1 MPKIKVDG
9 KEVEY
14 SEEELFDAIDILRQD
29 RVIGE
34 FKSMR
39 EQQATIVEWMNEQ
52 KAGKK
57 DGESGSGDSGR
68 NPPANSGT
76 GDPKPGDG
84 EGSVGN
90 GDQNPSGPTP
100 PPPLTD
106 EEKDEQKPK
115 PKRSKWW
122 GDAISYDE

>member
-29 RVIGE
+29 RVISE
-34 FKSMR
+34 FKGMR
-39 EQQATIVEWMNEQ
+39 EQQKEIITWMNEQ

-57 DGESGSGDSGR
+57 NDGVSGDGGSGAGGNGGS
-68 NPPANSGT
+68 NPAES
-76 GDPKPGDG
+76 DKS

-90 GDQNPSGPTP
+90 GGENIGGPTP
-100 PPPLTD
+100 PPALS
-106 EEKDEQKPK
+106 EHEKQEQQPRPRK
-115 PKRSKWW
+115 SKWW
-122 GDAISYDE
+122 GDAIEYGD

>member
-1 MPKIKVDG
+1 MPKITVDG

-29 RVIGE
+29 RVISE
-34 FKSMR
+34 FKGMR
-39 EQQATIVEWMNEQ
+39 AQQAEIVAWMNEQ

-57 DGESGSGDSGR
+57 NDGDSGNGSGDPS
-68 NPPANSGT
+68 
-76 GDPKPGDG
+76 
-84 EGSVGN
+84 GN
-90 GDQNPSGPTP
+90 GDGDPTKSDKPEGSLGDGNENPGGPTP
-100 PPPLTD
+100 PPALSED
-106 EEKDEQKPK
+106 EKQEQKPQ